1 MILWLSK
8 GMAASMQVL
17 LAPNLVEGIPE
28 GSVAT
33 IGMSNVTIDQAFG
46 SLGAS
51 QKARKGNNGK
61 DEGLHFGLKKLII
74 C

>member
-1 MILWLSK
+1 MILWLSE

-17 LAPNLVEGIPE
+17 LAPDLVEGIPE
-28 GSVAT
+28 GSVTT
-33 IGMSNVTIDQAFG
+33 IGMGNVTIDQTFG
-46 SLGAS
+46 CFGAS
-51 QKARKGNNGK
+51 QKARKCNKGK